1 MSGCVSGWKTRH
13 EENYPVCI
21 IYDKIRYDIKKSK
34 IYKDKN
40 NIFVVVVGAVEMFE
54 QAVLLCI

>member
-1 MSGCVSGWKTRH
+1 MSGCVSGWRTRY

-54 QAVLLCI
+54 

>member
-1 MSGCVSGWKTRH
+1 MSGCVSGWRTRY